1 LVSQEYSIDE
11 NAYFNNLKS
20 IFFEK
25 NTYRTF
31 DKAFLRLNL
40 SLPDNWEEF
49 VINKVLTLYR
59 NFIPDPEELEII
71 EENFA
76 ILNSYRKKNVPI
88 FLLTNGNYM
97 VQKNKIK
104 ALRIENYFE
113 DILISDFFGKQYRKP
128 SLYMFHLILK
138 KYNIDPKDIIYFGDN
153 DEIDGCCESLNI
165 RFVNLGINNIKKEN
179 YNDLK

>member
-1 LVSQEYSIDE
+1 MLGY
-11 NAYFNNLKS
+11 
-20 IFFEK
+20 
-25 NTYRTF
+25 
-31 DKAFLRLNL
+31 

-49 VINKVLTLYR
+49 VVKKILTLYR
-59 NFIPDPEELEII
+59 NFLPNSEELEII

-76 ILNSYRKKNVPI
+76 ILKYFWNKGVPI

-104 ALRIENYFE
+104 ALGIGNYFK
-113 DILISDFFGKQYRKP
+113 DVLISDFYGKQFRKP

-138 KYNIDPKDIIYFGDN
+138 KYNIDPKNIIYFGDN

-165 RFVNLGINNIKKEN
+165 RFVNLGIDNIKKEN
-179 YNDLK
+179 YNDLKWIERPCNALNFEHT